1 MLKFAQ
7 ILHFKYGF
15 HITFLNTH
23 YFHQTLFQST
33 SQNDTFSSKGNSKIT
48 FKFESILN
56 DSNDLTSGVNS
67 VIDETLAPL
76 LKEVLVKLGSK
87 DNYSKSLS
95 CDDDPPLPPT
105 VSCMVYDVAVSKI
118 TLDVAEEM
126 GIPAVG
132 LDVISA
138 CGILGY
144 LQDRQLLDK
153 EIIPLKAIVA
163 AVKEEPLTVP
173 DNLDATMQ
181 LLFMA
186 CTGDLKGLEDLLDGG
201 TDVNSEGVKRFSV
214 VVLWLTVARDSSCLT
229 NGYLETTIDWIPSLK
244 GIRLKNLPTTF
255 RATNP
260 NDRCLNYV
268 SSYLKKALESK
279 AIILNTFDALE
290 KDVLEDLS
298 SFSPNIYAVGP
309 FDLLLDKIIKDV
321 DENDHIHRPNTEEDN
336 CDYMQWLDSQEPNSV
351 LYISFGTVVQLT
363 EEQFDELAWGLANS
377 QAKFFWI
384 VRPDQVS
391 GRSNTLPLGYED
403 EVKHRGIFATWCD
416 QKKVLAHPSI
426 GGFVTQRGWNSEVEA
441 RRLLAEDYEARTAR
455 AAKESQKKDSD
466 LQTEMQKLKD
476 ELKALKTAFVKDKAK
491 LEEAQE
497 LLKVRVY
504 TEEQYAEGFE
514 NGYKTARRYA
524 FHVDPNINWD
534 VAEAWSMD
542 PEDGHV
548 DEASPGEI
556 AFLDRQAATA
566 IPAGHS
572 FSFSSD
578 LTMLGAEWPDHLFVI
593 LPGHDQP

>member
-1 MLKFAQ
+1 MMKHAVCIPFPSKSHIFPMLKFAQ

-153 EIIPLKAIVA
+153 EIIPLK
-163 AVKEEPLTVP
+163 
-173 DNLDATMQ
+173 
-181 LLFMA
+181 
-186 CTGDLKGLEDLLDGG
+186 
-201 TDVNSEGVKRFSV
+201 
-214 VVLWLTVARDSSCLT
+214 DSSCLT

-426 GGFVTQRGWNSEVEA
+426 GGFVTQRGWNS
-441 RRLLAEDYEARTAR
+441 
-455 AAKESQKKDSD
+455 
-466 LQTEMQKLKD
+466 
-476 ELKALKTAFVKDKAK
+476 ALV
-491 LEEAQE
+491 
-497 LLKVRVY
+497 
-504 TEEQYAEGFE
+504 
-514 NGYKTARRYA
+514 
-524 FHVDPNINWD
+524 
-534 VAEAWSMD
+534 
-542 PEDGHV
+542 
-548 DEASPGEI
+548 
-556 AFLDRQAATA
+556 
-566 IPAGHS
+566 
-572 FSFSSD
+572 
-578 LTMLGAEWPDHLFVI
+578 
-593 LPGHDQP
+593 